1 MSDRIV
7 LISDDSDFF
16 EYVRLKLELRKSD
29 ELYTYAFDDVPV
41 KLHFLEE
48 SVLIINS
55 ESSKEKTLELLK
67 IFKGT
72 PSIVISFNEDEQFK
86 KKCYRAGLFDY
97 MTLLTPDSEFRARI
111 LPALSML
118 SLLEKNRQ
126 YRKVLVQKKVL
137 TQNNEV
143 FIDYSN
149 IIDNELAEI
158 KKNVCSAVFVAIAP
172 NENTKFLF
180 QPNVIETVILNNI
193 RRNDILMNY
202 APNKYFLIMHDI
214 DINSANKIW
223 GNIQSQFSQKI
234 YAGITKITNQ
244 SRQQLINDALNKLHE
259 AIVHDK
265 IQYSD
270 TNPLKSLKTKQRSSP
285 YLNFKL
291 YRQQFSQKLEQV
303 IAPVFYQIQQK
314 YVSKLAGITI
324 EQGSGDGYGVFYL
337 KGKHLSGSFR
347 VTSPGFA
354 KINIDITMQKNSDE
368 VDTKR
373 ITLEPEELE
382 QGLLEDL
389 LEQFIS
395 EVKG

>member
-16 EYVRLKLELRKSD
+16 DYVRLKLELRKSD
-29 ELYTYAFDDVPV
+29 ELYTYAFDDVPD

-118 SLLEKNRQ
+118 ALLEKNRQ

-244 SRQQLINDALNKLHE
+244 SRQQIINDALNKLHE

-265 IQYSD
+265 IQYGDKNS
-270 TNPLKSLKTKQRSSP
+270 LKSLKTKQSSSP
-285 YLNFKL
+285 YSNFKL

>member
-16 EYVRLKLELRKSD
+16 DYVRLKLELRKSD
-29 ELYTYAFDDVPV
+29 ELYTYAFDDVPD

-270 TNPLKSLKTKQRSSP
+270 TNPLKSLKTKQSSSP
-285 YLNFKL
+285 YSNFKL

-337 KGKHLSGSFR
+337 KGKHLSGRFR